1 MNQSQKPF
9 TLFFILWTG
18 QLLSRIGSGI
28 SAFALGIYLFQQ
40 TGSTTTYSF
49 FLVCA
54 FLPSVLLVPVGG
66 VIADRKD
73 RKLMMVVG
81 DLNSSFGILFI
92 IVMFL
97 LYPDKQWPIYLGIAM
112 SSMGVALHSPAF
124 KASVT
129 DLLDEKAY
137 LKASGLI
144 QLAEASRYLVSPV
157 IAGFLLTQFSL
168 PLVLVI
174 DLMTFVVG
182 AMTVILIRNMTIQ
195 HCYAGK
201 KEGFWKDFI
210 DGIRYIVG
218 NDIVLHLLYLTTVV
232 TFLTGLLQALL
243 VPIVLSFTDTATL
256 GTVQS
261 IAASGMLISSLYI
274 GMLSK
279 SDNQYMVL
287 SWSLG
292 AAGLFYLLIGTST
305 NTLLFT
311 ATAFCFFLTL
321 PFVNTSLEV
330 LFRQNI
336 VNKMQGRIWSLISLI
351 SQIGMLVALSIAG
364 VLVDHVFN
372 PLLTDDGHLAETVGS
387 IIGTGTARGSGFMV
401 ILSGF
406 FLLLYS
412 LFIAKRGRD
421 SKGKIDLLSNAGQ
434 VILSGNQEN
443 FL

>member
-1 MNQSQKPF
+1 MNHSQKPF
-9 TLFFILWTG
+9 TLFFIIWTG
-18 QLLSRIGSGI
+18 QFLSRIGSGI

-40 TGSTTTYSF
+40 TGSTSTYSF
-49 FLVCA
+49 LLLCA
-54 FLPSVLLVPVGG
+54 FLPSVLLEPVGG

-81 DLNSSFGILFI
+81 DLSSSFGILFI

-112 SSMGVALHSPAF
+112 SSLGVALHSPAF

-137 LKASGLI
+137 SKAGGLI

-168 PLVLVI
+168 PIVLII

-182 AMTVILIRNMTIQ
+182 AMTVILIRYKTIP
-195 HCYAGK
+195 HCHEGE
-201 KEGFWKDFI
+201 KEGFRKDFT
-210 DGIRYIVG
+210 DGIRYIVR
-218 NDIVLHLLYLTTVV
+218 NETIFHLLYLTTVV
-232 TFLTGLLQALL
+232 TFLTGILQALL
-243 VPIVLSFTDTATL
+243 VPIVLSFTDAAML
-256 GTVQS
+256 GTVKS
-261 IAASGMLISSLYI
+261 IAASGMLVSSLSI

-279 SDNQYMVL
+279 SDHHYKVL
-287 SWSLG
+287 SLSLG
-292 AAGLFYLLIGTST
+292 VAGLSYLLIGTST
-305 NTLLFT
+305 NTVLFT

-336 VNKMQGRIWSLISLI
+336 ANEMQGRIWSLISLI

-364 VLVDHVFN
+364 VLADHLFN
-372 PLLTDDGHLAETVGS
+372 PLLTDNGRLAETVGR
-387 IIGTGTARGSGFMV
+387 IIGTGSARGSGLMV
-401 ILSGF
+401 IISGF
-406 FLLLYS
+406 FLVLSSLYT
-412 LFIAKRGRD
+412 AKREND
-421 SKGKIDLLSNAGQ
+421 SKSKIDLSSNAGR
-434 VILSGNQEN
+434 I
-443 FL
+443 F